1 MATSDCPH
9 CGYSNPFDAA
19 FCGHCGTVLARRQP
33 LEEADDPP
41 ADRSSVSAE
50 DKVDKPPGPEEEKR
64 AVSPPNRPREPIN
77 ARTWPQDVG
86 EEDAQEAERPQAAG
100 VQETE
105 ADNDEPEPL
114 LGGLTGLL
122 DLADTQAF
130 TPASAA
136 NPDPVSN
143 RPPTLSGDLTLDEE
157 ERRQL
162 RQLFTEELPQE
173 AAGRLE
179 EPPEDRAQTEGRSR
193 LPRRPWLEAVLFI
206 GLVGALLWGA
216 EPTRR
221 GPGQHALPGLEL
233 AHQQLESLAPNSLV
247 LVNWA
252 YDPATAGEM
261 DFVAQP
267 VVEHLLRKEAK
278 LIVISQLPG
287 GPAAARRVI
296 ARAEDTLRRPS
307 RAQISANQ
315 AIEGGFLPG
324 GAASLPLLGAAP
336 AQALPVDPRWVGL
349 RDRFDIA
356 GLADSGPALSL
367 VVAAASEDVRRWLEQ
382 VQPYHG
388 APVVAVT
395 SAVADPSLRPY
406 LDSGQLAGLVSGW
419 DGGGAYIQRSERTRS
434 VAEQARSS
442 RLRGGLNWGIGIL
455 IAAILLGNLVGL
467 TERRML

>member
-1 MATSDCPH
+1 M
-9 CGYSNPFDAA
+9 
-19 FCGHCGTVLARRQP
+19 
-33 LEEADDPP
+33 E
-41 ADRSSVSAE
+41 RS
-50 DKVDKPPGPEEEKR
+50 PGPEEEKR
-64 AVSPPNRPREPIN
+64 GDSPPSRTLGPIN
-77 ARTWPQDVG
+77 GRASPHDDG
-86 EEDAQEAERPQAAG
+86 EGDAQDAEGAQEAG

-105 ADNDEPEPL
+105 ADDKPQPL
-114 LGGLTGLL
+114 LGGLEGLL

-130 TPASAA
+130 ASAGA
-136 NPDPVSN
+136 GVPDPASN
-143 RPPTLSGDLTLDEE
+143 RPRTLSSDLALDEE

-162 RQLFTEELPQE
+162 RQLFAEELPLE
-173 AAGRLE
+173 AGARLE
-179 EPPEDRAQTEGRSR
+179 TPPEDRAQPRGSNR
-193 LPRRPWLEAVLFI
+193 LQRRPWLEAVLFI

-216 EPTRR
+216 EPPRR
-221 GPGQHALPGLEL
+221 GPGQHALPGLDQ
-233 AHQQLESLAPNSLV
+233 AHQQLESLPPNSLV

-278 LIVISQLPG
+278 LIVVSQLPG
-287 GPAAARRVI
+287 GPASARRVI

-307 RAQISANQ
+307 RAQITANQ

-356 GLADSGPALSL
+356 LLADSGPALSL
-367 VVAAASEDVRRWLEQ
+367 VVAAGAEDVRRWLEQ
-382 VQPYHG
+382 VQPFNG

-419 DGGGAYIQRSERTRS
+419 DGGRAYVQRSERTRS

-442 RLRGGLNWGIGIL
+442 RLVSGLNWGIGIL

-467 TERRML
+467 TERRMP

>member
-9 CGYSNPFDAA
+9 CGYSNPIDSG
-19 FCGHCGTVLARRQP
+19 FCRHCGTALARQQP
-33 LEEADDPP
+33 PEEPDDESPP
-41 ADRSSVSAE
+41 SSSVSAE
-50 DKVDKPPGPEEEKR
+50 DQVEKSPGPEEEKQGE
-64 AVSPPNRPREPIN
+64 SPPSRTQGPIS
-77 ARTWPQDVG
+77 AHAEPQDEG
-86 EEDAQEAERPQAAG
+86 EGRAQKTEWAQEAGE
-100 VQETE
+100 QEPE
-105 ADNDEPEPL
+105 ADDEPQPL
-114 LGGLTGLL
+114 LGGLEGLL
-122 DLADTQAF
+122 DLADTQSFSTAG
-130 TPASAA
+130 AG
-136 NPDPVSN
+136 NPDPASN
-143 RPPTLSGDLTLDEE
+143 PPTLSRDLTLDEE

-162 RQLFTEELPQE
+162 RQLFAEELPLE
-173 AAGRLE
+173 AGAQPE
-179 EPPEDRAQTEGRSR
+179 PPPEDQAQTRERNR
-193 LPRRPWLEAVLFI
+193 LQRRPWLEAVLFM

-216 EPTRR
+216 EPHRQ
-221 GPGQHALPGLEL
+221 GPGQHALPGLDQ
-233 AHQQLESLAPNSLV
+233 AHQQLDSLPPNSLV

-278 LIVISQLPG
+278 LIVVSQLPG
-287 GPAAARRVI
+287 GPASARRVI

-307 RAQISANQ
+307 RAQFTANQ

-356 GLADSGPALSL
+356 LLADSGPALSL
-367 VVAAASEDVRRWLEQ
+367 VVAAGAEDVRRWLEQ
-382 VQPYHG
+382 VQPYNG

-395 SAVADPSLRPY
+395 SAVVDPSIRPY

-419 DGGGAYIQRSERTRS
+419 DGGRAYIRRSERTRS
-434 VAEQARSS
+434 VEEQARSS
-442 RLRGGLNWGIGIL
+442 RLVSGLNWGIGIL

-467 TERRML
+467 TERRMP